1 MIKVANGYVEIG
13 DRVYSNKLFED
24 DGDPNKIICE
34 DDNAK
39 FSVIVTGID
48 FNNSLLKYNFECNTG
63 ILDFNRPI
71 ISRII
76 DEEQPADGFYIK
88 RETQIKNIKKSIKS
102 LLNGKNIIKSK
113 EVINNIIYH
122 LKH

>member
-13 DRVYSNKLFED
+13 DRIYSNNLFED
-24 DGDPNKIICE
+24 MKEPSKIDCD

-48 FNNSLLKYNFECNTG
+48 FNKSLLRYHFECNNTD
-63 ILDFNRPI
+63 ILNPI
-71 ISRII
+71 IEVRP